1 MGYKALILCHTK
13 ELLNQFKDYVEN
25 NLNMQKGEYG
35 IIAEGKI
42 EIGKFLTIA
51 LRQTMVRTDLL
62 QFKNEFNVIIIDECH
77 LVSGN
82 STYVSQ
88 YQKILSNLVAQYR
101 IGITATAFRADGLTP
116 CLFALLNKV
125 KYEIPEKE
133 ISDKIIKAK
142 IQPVYTNYTFS
153 KKCLKYDGTLSY
165 PQLANEL
172 SKDTN
177 RNDLIL
183 KLLKENKNH
192 HCLVLSDRLEGL
204 EYLYK
209 QLGEGVFIN
218 GKMTSKK
225 AKKQREQAIIDVRS
239 GKEHILFSSFGIA
252 REGLN
257 IPCLDRLFLIAPTKN
272 IASVIQS
279 VGRIE
284 RSEEGKETP
293 IVYDF
298 VDINSQYYEKAWK
311 TRKTIYRKNGNKI
324 LE

>member
-1 MGYKALILCHTK
+1 
-13 ELLNQFKDYVEN
+13 
-25 NLNMQKGEYG
+25 
-35 IIAEGKI
+35 
-42 EIGKFLTIA
+42 
-51 LRQTMVRTDLL
+51 
-62 QFKNEFNVIIIDECH
+62 
-77 LVSGN
+77 
-82 STYVSQ
+82 
-88 YQKILSNLVAQYR
+88 
-101 IGITATAFRADGLTP
+101 
-116 CLFALLNKV
+116 
-125 KYEIPEKE
+125 
-133 ISDKIIKAK
+133 
-142 IQPVYTNYTFS
+142 
-153 KKCLKYDGTLSY
+153 
-165 PQLANEL
+165 
-172 SKDTN
+172 
-177 RNDLIL
+177 
-183 KLLKENKNH
+183 
-192 HCLVLSDRLEGL
+192 
-204 EYLYK
+204 
-209 QLGEGVFIN
+209 
-218 GKMTSKK
+218 MTSKK